1 MSGKKK
7 ELTESQKQDC
17 NALKSIYESKKKE
30 LGLNQY
36 AVADALGI
44 SQSAINHYL
53 SGINALNPSIASGFA
68 RLLKVNVQDF
78 SSSLAEEILEMARTV
93 IVNNDVSSDIV
104 TTSRYDIPNWI
115 ESVRNKMGLD
125 VEEFEK
131 KLNYSGRGS
140 VHAWEAGR
148 SIPSFDV
155 LVRISELSGQPLPYI
170 GRPRATANDDDL
182 DSFSSQDEVPNGYI
196 RLKLLDISAAAGS
209 GKFNIDFPEYVRLI
223 DVQENWARKHL
234 GKNLQRI
241 SIITASG
248 DSMYPTFA
256 DGDLLFVDKS
266 IDFYDN
272 EGVYVIATAGEV
284 KVKRLQ
290 VMTNGDLKI
299 ISDNKSLY
307 ESEVLSKDS
316 LNDIKICA
324 KVTATWTLN
333 SL

>member
-1 MSGKKK
+1 MKTLQERLKHARTSKGMSQADLGKAIGK
-7 ELTESQKQDC
+7 
-17 NALKSIYESKKKE
+17 
-30 LGLNQY
+30 
-36 AVADALGI
+36 
-44 SQSAINHYL
+44 SQSAIAALESGRNRESTNIASISRVL
-53 SGINALNPSIASGFA
+53 GINALW
-68 RLLKVNVQDF
+68 
-78 SSSLAEEILEMARTV
+78 LET
-93 IVNNDVSSDIV
+93 
-104 TTSRYDIPNWI
+104 
-115 ESVRNKMGLD
+115 
-125 VEEFEK
+125 
-131 KLNYSGRGS
+131 
-140 VHAWEAGR
+140 
-148 SIPSFDV
+148 
-155 LVRISELSGQPLPYI
+155 GQ
-170 GRPRATANDDDL
+170 GDMKSKQANDSDSVAIMN
-182 DSFSSQDEVPNGYI
+182 SFSIHDNSHGAMKTIEETYRERLQMLIEKHGGQTNLGKLIDKSPTQISQWINASPDSKTGKPRSLKSDTAREIEIALDLPKAWFDQPISVNLPASNQDEVPNGYI

-209 GKFNIDFPEYVRLI
+209 GRFNIDFPEYVRLI
-223 DVQENWARKHL
+223 DVQEDWARKHL

-248 DSMYPTFA
+248 DSMHPTFA

-272 EGVYVIATAGEV
+272 EGVYVIATAGGV

-333 SL
+333 NL

>member
-1 MSGKKK
+1 MKTIEETYRERLQMLITKHGSQTDLGKLIDKSPAQI
-7 ELTESQKQDC
+7 SQWINGSPDSKTGKPRS
-17 NALKSIYESKKKE
+17 LKSDTAREIEK
-30 LGLNQY
+30 
-36 AVADALGI
+36 ALD
-44 SQSAINHYL
+44 L
-53 SGINALNPSIASGFA
+53 
-68 RLLKVNVQDF
+68 
-78 SSSLAEEILEMARTV
+78 
-93 IVNNDVSSDIV
+93 
-104 TTSRYDIPNWI
+104 
-115 ESVRNKMGLD
+115 
-125 VEEFEK
+125 
-131 KLNYSGRGS
+131 
-140 VHAWEAGR
+140 
-148 SIPSFDV
+148 
-155 LVRISELSGQPLPYI
+155 
-170 GRPRATANDDDL
+170 PRAWFDQPVTVDL
-182 DSFSSQDEVPNGYI
+182 PASNRDEVPNGYI
-196 RLKLLDISAAAGS
+196 RLKLLDISAAAGN

-272 EGVYVIATAGEV
+272 EGVYVIATAGGV

-290 VMTNGDLKI
+290 VLTNGDLKI